1 MSVSNLKVK
10 RIISAAA
17 FLLAAAV
24 CLSAC
29 SFIKGYVPG
38 EGTGNGT
45 ENGSAGSQ
53 ISGAEPGSASSV
65 TVNVATDF
73 SSRDIN
79 ASYSAEDAVTVVLKD
94 GASEADGGNVDVSG
108 DVVTITAGGTYII
121 KGSLSDGRIVVNA
134 PKTDKLQ
141 LVLDGVS
148 VKCAGF
154 AALYVVQADKVVVTA
169 AEGTVNAFETEG
181 AFSQIDDNNVDGAVF
196 SKEDVS
202 FNGNGKITVKCGE
215 GNGIVGKDDVV
226 FYGSFVEITAAEHG
240 IQAKDS
246 LKITESSFSVN
257 SGKDAIHCANSDD
270 TAKGNLYVKSGSF
283 VFKADGDGV
292 DVSGALRIDGGS
304 FDVTAGEYKGVSGGQ
319 SQFNPWGGGRPGSGY
334 GYGQTSQD
342 TVSTKG
348 IKADGTA
355 VFNGGTF
362 VLVCADDAIH
372 SNTTA
377 AFGGGTFTLTS
388 GDDGI
393 HADSEVVIDG
403 GNITIA
409 ASYEGIEGEKITV
422 NGGRVDLTSSDDG
435 FNASA
440 GNSADGAVAGN
451 PRGGYGGYGG
461 STNCSLTINGGFVK
475 VNASGDGLDS
485 NGILAVNGGE
495 IYVSGPTNSGN
506 GAIDY
511 ENSGVITGGVLIA
524 AGASGMAQNFGSSS
538 TQGSILLTS
547 QTAVSGGTEITLK
560 DSKGNVIASFTPE
573 KNFNSVVVSAPE
585 IKQGGTYTL
594 TAGSWSETVK
604 MTSLVYGGGGQ
615 FGPGGQGGPGGHGGR
630 PGRP

>member
-1 MSVSNLKVK
+1 M
-10 RIISAAA
+10 
-17 FLLAAAV
+17 
-24 CLSAC
+24 
-29 SFIKGYVPG
+29 
-38 EGTGNGT
+38 
-45 ENGSAGSQ
+45 
-53 ISGAEPGSASSV
+53 
-65 TVNVATDF
+65 
-73 SSRDIN
+73 
-79 ASYSAEDAVTVVLKD
+79 
-94 GASEADGGNVDVSG
+94 
-108 DVVTITAGGTYII
+108 
-121 KGSLSDGRIVVNA
+121 
-134 PKTDKLQ
+134 
-141 LVLDGVS
+141 
-148 VKCAGF
+148 
-154 AALYVVQADKVVVTA
+154 
-169 AEGTVNAFETEG
+169 
-181 AFSQIDDNNVDGAVF
+181 
-196 SKEDVS
+196 
-202 FNGNGKITVKCGE
+202 
-215 GNGIVGKDDVV
+215 
-226 FYGSFVEITAAEHG
+226 
-240 IQAKDS
+240 
-246 LKITESSFSVN
+246 
-257 SGKDAIHCANSDD
+257 
-270 TAKGNLYVKSGSF
+270 
-283 VFKADGDGV
+283 
-292 DVSGALRIDGGS
+292 
-304 FDVTAGEYKGVSGGQ
+304 
-319 SQFNPWGGGRPGSGY
+319 
-334 GYGQTSQD
+334 
-342 TVSTKG
+342 
-348 IKADGTA
+348 
-355 VFNGGTF
+355 
-362 VLVCADDAIH
+362 
-372 SNTTA
+372 
-377 AFGGGTFTLTS
+377 
-388 GDDGI
+388 
-393 HADSEVVIDG
+393 
-403 GNITIA
+403 
-409 ASYEGIEGEKITV
+409 